1 MRAVMARKP
10 KIQGGIQGIRA
21 QFLDA
26 QQVLDEKKELVDPDA
41 NLLRNGIKA
50 GQWEGAPHHNMPP
63 DCPITVLGKKGETI
77 YVINAIGELEE
88 ITRHD
93 LPTLLRIFSPFVN
106 YVFWAWPAWSKAKGE
121 PGSEGYVPPKVERV
135 QRDQAWT
142 AIIGEAGRKGLFDP
156 QNNVRGRGG
165 WKAQDKFIWHSGK
178 HLFSVD
184 IKTDKHNRATDWQLQ
199 AAKPGDYDGFFYAQ
213 DNDTVHPWQTP
224 IGVNDS
230 PAHIILQDLKS
241 WKWERPYIDPIF
253 FLGWIGSA
261 FLSGALDVRPIMFTM
276 GGAGT
281 GKSTLHGILRALF
294 GSALYSTANTTAAGI
309 YQNIR
314 QDSRPVAVDEF
325 ERKAQG
331 QKEQAIIEL
340 ARQSYSGAKGYRGG
354 ANGDGTEFEL
364 RSSFIFSAILH
375 PHLGVQDRT
384 RMIILN
390 LNALDK
396 DANATQPLI
405 KEEWGRMILRQIMD
419 GFHDFYWHILPK
431 WRQILSDQRLAL
443 DPRAID
449 TYGTV
454 LACAE
459 LLVGEQGL
467 VDAGMHQDPT
477 ADGVR
482 LDLDMLVETIE
493 AATSADRAEQ
503 VPKWQEV
510 IEKIMGAKVDAYKA
524 GERQTV
530 GGIIEAL
537 ENDQR
542 TDMLIDDARARLA
555 LIGLGL
561 REKGKPCRGYALAI
575 PHNDDNLNRVFADG
589 EFNHGGWTLA
599 LKQAPQTIVPRELSK
614 ADKTVKINRVAKTVT
629 LVDLAGYDER
639 MEDLR

>member
-1 MRAVMARKP
+1 MAKKPIIQAGEKGTRAVW
-10 KIQGGIQGIRA
+10 
-21 QFLDA
+21 LDA
-26 QQVLDEKKELVDPDA
+26 QAALNEVQKHSDPEP

-50 GQWEGAPHHNMPP
+50 GQWNGAPHHNMPP
-63 DCPITVLGKKGETI
+63 DCPVTVLGKKGDVV
-77 YVINAIGELEE
+77 YVINAIGEMEA
-88 ITRHD
+88 ITRFD
-93 LPTLLRIFSPFVN
+93 LPTLQRIFAPFVN
-106 YVFWAWPAWSKAKGE
+106 YVLWAWPAFGKAKEVDGE
-121 PGSEGYVPPKVERV
+121 IIPPRVERV

-156 QNNVRGRGG
+156 QSNVRGRGG

-178 HLFSVD
+178 KLFSVEV
-184 IKTDKHNRATDWQLQ
+184 KTDKENRATAWQMQ
-199 AAKPGDYDGFFYAQ
+199 EAEPSQYDGYFYAQ
-213 DNDTVHPWQTP
+213 DNDTIDPWRAP
-224 IGVNDS
+224 VGVYDS
-230 PAHIILQDLKS
+230 PAHEILQDLKS

-253 FLGWIGSA
+253 FLGWVGSA
-261 FLSGALDVRPIMFTM
+261 FLSGALDVRPILFTM

-325 ERKAQG
+325 ERTANGAKQS
-331 QKEQAIIEL
+331 AIIEL

-396 DANATQPLI
+396 DANAKQPLI
-405 KEEWGRMILRQIMD
+405 KEEWGRMLLRQVMD
-419 GFHDFYWHILPK
+419 GYHDFHWHILPK
-431 WRQILSDQRLAL
+431 WRRILSDQRLSL

-459 LLVGEQGL
+459 LLVGETGL
-467 VDAGMHQDPT
+467 IDAGMHADPL
-477 ADGVR
+477 AEGAS
-482 LDLDMLVETIE
+482 LDIDMLIE
-493 AATSADRAEQ
+493 ALEHATETDRAEQ
-503 VPKWQEV
+503 LQKWQEV

-537 ENDQR
+537 ESDGR
-542 TDMLIDDARARLA
+542 SDMQIEDARARLA
-555 LIGLGL
+555 LIGLGI
-561 REKGKPCRGYALAI
+561 REKSSPCRGYALAI
-575 PHNDDNLNRVFADG
+575 PHTDDNLNRVFADS

-599 LKQAPQTIVPRELSK
+599 LKQAPQTIVPRGLTK
-614 ADKTVKINRVAKTVT
+614 ALKTVKINRTAKTCT
-629 LVDLAGYDER
+629 LIDLEGYDAMMAVE
-639 MEDLR
+639 